1 MIDKTNIFFAEL
13 TTEDRLS
20 KAKIKLNKSF
30 PFFAYIVEH
39 LRFKEVNTPQVQ
51 TMGVDIKGN
60 CYYNKTFVDK
70 LPEAQLMGVL
80 CHEVQHPALR
90 HFQRQG
96 HRNILVNG
104 GSLWNV
110 AIDIANNYL
119 LVQNGLELP
128 PEGIIPSGNSVVV
141 FNVTI
146 DNLDIKS
153 AEEIYEELLAG
164 LEKNGA
170 KKVKGQGG
178 QEQGQSGQGGGDQ
191 GDEYESS
198 GKAGS
203 FDQHIKDGVGEEEGE
218 GKGKDGDKEEGEGQ
232 GGAGDKEGEGVPNV
246 DWDKVVAEAFNHA
259 KMIGKS
265 PAGFDRYFEELHA
278 PKVNWRTLLRKTI
291 ASFLPYDY
299 TYRRPNKKYSCH
311 DIYMPSIYGESIRV
325 ICSIDTSGSI
335 SQKDLEAYISEMIGI
350 SKSFS
355 NVEFRV
361 LTHDTDVHD
370 DIPIYNGHVNKIK
383 QLQIHGGGGT
393 SHIPLY
399 EHIEKNRRKWN
410 TNLLVSF
417 TDGYSAFP
425 DKRPGIETIFV
436 LSGGHCPK
444 ENMPAWSRKVVCLD

>member
-13 TTEDRLS
+13 STEDRLS

-30 PFFAYIVEH
+30 PFFAYVVEH
-39 LRFKEVNTPQVQ
+39 LRFKETDKVQ

-96 HRNILVNG
+96 HRSILVNG

-110 AIDIANNYL
+110 AIDIADNYL
-119 LVQNGLELP
+119 LIQNGLELP
-128 PEGIIPSGNSVVV
+128 PEGIIPSGNSVQV
-141 FNVTI
+141 FNVTV
-146 DNLDIKS
+146 DNLDSKS

-170 KKVKGQGG
+170 KKVKGKGEKG
-178 QEQGQSGQGGGDQ
+178 QPQQGQGGGEP
-191 GDEYESS
+191 GEEYESD

-203 FDQHIKDGVGEEEGE
+203 FDEHIKDGVGEDGEEKGE
-218 GKGKDGDKEEGEGQ
+218 GQGKDGDKEGES
-232 GGAGDKEGEGVPNV
+232 GAGVKEGEGMPNV

-259 KMIGKS
+259 KMIGKA

-291 ASFLPYDY
+291 ASYLPYDY
-299 TYRRPNKKYSCH
+299 TYRRPNKKYACH
-311 DIYMPSIYGESIRV
+311 DLYMPSIYGESVRV

-335 SQKDLEAYISEMIGI
+335 SQQDLEAYISEMIGI

-361 LTHDTDVHD
+361 LTHDTEVHD

-383 QLQIHGGGGT
+383 QLKIHGGGGT
-393 SHIPLY
+393 SHKSLY
-399 EHIEKNRRKWN
+399 THIEKNKRKWN

-417 TDGYSAFP
+417 TDGYSEFP